1 MKKHIN
7 HVTVL
12 GSGIMGSGIACQFAN
27 IGVPVLLLD
36 IASSELTEA
45 EKKRGLTLEDKS
57 VKNRIVTENLQKAIK
72 AKPAQ
77 LYHPSF
83 VNRITVGNFTD
94 DLEKIK
100 HSDWIF
106 EVVVENLNIK
116 RSVYEQIEKFRTPG
130 TFISSNTSGIP
141 IHLMS
146 EGRSEDFKKYFAG
159 THFFNPVRYLQL
171 LEIIP
176 TPDTSK
182 EVIDFY
188 LSYGEKF
195 LGKTTVL
202 CKDTPGFIGNR
213 IGVYSMFKMMSLASE
228 LDLTIEEVDV
238 LTGSILGRPKTGTFK
253 LGDLVGLDT
262 AVNVTTGL
270 KQNCPDDKMIQ
281 VLDSPKF
288 MDFLVENKFLGNKTG
303 RGFYYKEKGA
313 DGKDVR
319 YALDLNT
326 LEYRLQERPKIGVV
340 ETAKQAGGTS
350 AKLGILLA
358 SKDKY
363 GDFLRKHFASLFAYI
378 SQRVPEI
385 SNNLYSLD
393 DAMKTGYAWK
403 SGPFEVWDTLG
414 LAKGIELIE
423 QEGFEVSD
431 WIKNMLAN
439 GNETFYKV
447 DANGRS
453 LYYDLEAKSYKV
465 IPGQEA
471 FIILNN
477 IRPSKTIWKNSGT
490 AIEDIG
496 DGIINIEFRS
506 KMNSMGGEV
515 LEGINKGIEIAE
527 KEYRG
532 VVISN
537 QGSNFSVG
545 ANLAMIFMMAIE
557 QDWDDLNMA
566 VALFQKT
573 TMRVRYSDIPVIVA
587 PHGMALGGGCELT
600 MHADRVV
607 AAAETYIGLVEFG
620 VGVIP
625 GGGGSKEFAR
635 RASLNYLKDDVKT
648 NRLRDAYMNIGTAK
662 VATSAYE
669 AFDMGILQPG
679 KDTVVVNKN
688 RQISEAK
695 KQAILLAEA
704 GYTRPFQDK
713 FEVLGKNALGMFYVG
728 SDQLVSGHYMSDHD
742 RLIANK
748 LGYVMTGGNLS
759 EPTMVSEQ
767 YMLDLEREAFL
778 SLCGEKKTLERIQH
792 MLQNGKPL
800 RN

>member
-27 IGVPVLLLD
+27 IGVSVLLLD
-36 IASSELTEA
+36 IVPSELNEI
-45 EKKRGLTLEDKS
+45 EKAKGLTLEDKT
-57 VKNRIVTENLQKAIK
+57 VKNRIATDNLLKAIRS
-72 AKPAQ
+72 KPAL

-83 VNRITVGNFTD
+83 ASRISVGNFTD
-94 DLEKIK
+94 DMEKIK
-100 HSDWIF
+100 NSDWIF
-106 EVVVENLNIK
+106 EVVVENLTIK
-116 RSVYEQIEKFRTPG
+116 KSVYDQVEKFRKPG

-146 EGRSEDFKKYFAG
+146 EGRSEDFRKYFAG

-176 TPDTSK
+176 TQDTSR
-182 EVIDFY
+182 EVINFY
-188 LSYGEKF
+188 LNYGEKF

-213 IGVYSMFKMMSLASE
+213 IGVYSMYKLMSLTHE
-228 LDLTIEEVDV
+228 LGLTIEEADV

-262 AVNVTTGL
+262 ALNVTAGL
-270 KQNCPDDKMIQ
+270 KQNCPEDTMIQ
-281 VLDSPKF
+281 ALESTKF

-303 RGFYYKEKGA
+303 KGFYYKEKGT
-313 DGKDVR
+313 DGKDIR

-326 LEYRLQERPKIGVV
+326 LEYRLQERPKLPIV
-340 ETAKQAGGTS
+340 ETAKQAGETA
-350 AKLGILLA
+350 AKLKVLLT

-363 GDFLRKHFASLFAYI
+363 GEFIRKHFASLFAYI
-378 SQRVPEI
+378 SQRIPEI

-403 SGPFEVWDTLG
+403 SGPFETWNTLG
-414 LAKGIELIE
+414 IAEGIKLTE
-423 QEGFEVSD
+423 QEGFEVSPWVKD
-431 WIKNMLAN
+431 MLTN
-439 GNETFYKV
+439 GNEAFYKV
-447 DANGRS
+447 DENGKS
-453 LYYDLEAKSYKV
+453 LYYDPESQSYKA

-490 AIEDIG
+490 AIEDLG

-506 KMNSMGGEV
+506 KMNTMGGEV

-545 ANLAMIFMMAIE
+545 ANLALIFMMAIE

-566 VALFQKT
+566 VDLFQKT
-573 TMRVRYSDIPVIVA
+573 TLRVRYSDIPVIVA
-587 PHGMALGGGCELT
+587 PHGMTLGGGCELT

-635 RASLNYLKDDVKT
+635 RASLNYLNDDVKT
-648 NRLRDAYMNIGTAK
+648 NRLRDAYMNIGMAK

-669 AFDMGILQPG
+669 AFDMGILQHG

-704 GYTRPFQDK
+704 GYTRPFPEK
-713 FEVLGKNALGMFYVG
+713 FQVLGKNALGMFYVG
-728 SDQLVSGHYMSDHD
+728 SDQLVNGHYASDHD

-748 LGYVMTGGNLS
+748 LAYVMTGGNLS
-759 EPTMVSEQ
+759 EPTPVSEQ
-767 YMLDLEREAFL
+767 YILDLEREAFL
-778 SLCGEKKTLERIQH
+778 SLCGEKKTLERIQY

>member
-36 IASSELTEA
+36 IAPSELTEA
-45 EKKRGLTLEDKS
+45 EKTKGLTLEDKA
-57 VKNRIVTENLQKAIK
+57 VKNRIVNENLQKAVK
-72 AKPAQ
+72 SKPAL
-77 LYHPSF
+77 LYHSSF
-83 VNRITVGNFTD
+83 ASRISTGNFTD
-94 DLEKIK
+94 DMEKIK
-100 HSDWIF
+100 NTDWIF
-106 EVVVENLNIK
+106 EVVIENLNIK
-116 RSVYEQIEKFRTPG
+116 KSVYEQIEKFRKPG
-130 TFISSNTSGIP
+130 TLISSNTSGIP

-146 EGRSEDFKKYFAG
+146 EGRSDDFKKHFAG

-176 TPDTSK
+176 TKDTAK

-213 IGVYSMFKMMSLASE
+213 IGVYSMFKLMSLTNE
-228 LDLTIEEVDV
+228 LGLTIEEVDV

-262 AVNVTTGL
+262 AANVTLGL
-270 KQNCPDDKMIQ
+270 KQNCPEDKMIQ
-281 VLDSPKF
+281 ALDNPKF
-288 MDFLVENKFLGNKTG
+288 MNFLVENKFLGNKT
-303 RGFYYKEKGA
+303 RKGFYYKEKDA
-313 DGKDVR
+313 EGKDVR

-326 LEYRLQERPKIGVV
+326 LEYRLQERPKVAVV
-340 ETAKQAGGTS
+340 EAAKQAGGTA
-350 AKLGILLA
+350 AKLGTLLA

-363 GDFLRKHFASLFAYI
+363 GDFIRKHFASLFAYI

-385 SNNLYSLD
+385 SDNLYSLD

-403 SGPFEVWDTLG
+403 SGPFETWDTLG
-414 LAKGIELIE
+414 VAKGIELTE
-423 QEGFEVSD
+423 KEGFEISPWV
-431 WIKNMLAN
+431 KEMLSA
-439 GNETFYKV
+439 GIDKFYKV
-447 DANGRS
+447 DENGKS
-453 LYYDLEAKSYKV
+453 LYYDLPSKSYKL

-471 FIILNN
+471 FIILDN
-477 IRPSKTIWKNSGT
+477 IRPTKTIWKNSGT
-490 AIEDIG
+490 AVEDLG

-506 KMNSMGGEV
+506 KMNSLGGEV
-515 LEGINKGIEIAE
+515 LEGINKGIELAE
-527 KEYRG
+527 NEYRG

-537 QGSNFSVG
+537 QGTNFSVG

-566 VALFQKT
+566 IALFQKT
-573 TMRVRYSDIPVIVA
+573 MMRARYSNVPVIVA

-600 MHADRVV
+600 MHADKVV

-625 GGGGSKEFAR
+625 GGGGTKELAR

-648 NRLRDAYMNIGTAK
+648 NRLREAYMNIAMAK

-669 AFDMGILQPG
+669 AIDMGILQKG
-679 KDTVVVNKN
+679 KDTIVVNKN

-704 GYTRPFQDK
+704 GYTQPFPEK
-713 FEVLGKNALGMFYVG
+713 FEVLGKNAQGMFYVG
-728 SDQLVSGHYMSDHD
+728 SDQLVAGKYISEHD

-759 EPTMVSEQ
+759 EPTLVSEQ
-767 YMLDLEREAFL
+767 YLLDLEREAFL
-778 SLCGEKKTLERIQH
+778 SLCGEKKTLERIQY